1 MDINITVLCGRL
13 ATEPE
18 LRVFD
23 SGARL
28 IRYLITVKA
37 DAPRRRVD
45 VIPVTLWDPTDEDV
59 AAMPERGTRIH
70 ATGSVQRRYWEG
82 PDGRSSRI
90 EIIAEQINVGDLED
104 LEPTELPG

>member
-1 MDINITVLCGRL
+1 MDLNLIVLCGRL

-45 VIPVTLWDPTDEDV
+45 VIPVTLWDPSDDEV
-59 AAMPERGTRIH
+59 ADLPARGTRVWVV
-70 ATGSVQRRYWEG
+70 GSVQRRYWEA
-82 PDGRSSRI
+82 PDGRRSRI
-90 EIIAEQINVGDLED
+90 EVVAEQVNVKDLEE
-104 LEPTELPG
+104 LEPVQLPC